1 MPQIY
6 GIKHNISG
14 AVNNLYMNVFSSDKL
29 PEGANCTME
38 NFLKGKKHIHFIGIG
53 GSGMYPLAQ
62 ILHKQGYYLTGSDN
76 NETETLK
83 AVRAMGIP
91 VYMGQRAENIEGADL
106 IVHTAAIMAD
116 NPELIAAKASGAQV
130 IERSV
135 LLGLVTSM
143 YDNAVCVCGTH
154 GKTTTT
160 SMLTHIF
167 LADGNDLTA
176 VIGGKLKAIGGSGIC
191 GTSDTMV
198 CEACE
203 FVDTFLKLY
212 PDTAVVL
219 NIDCDHLDYFR
230 TMENMK
236 RSFTKFCNMTTKL
249 IVYNGDDENTVEAVS
264 AAKET
269 KARLVP
275 FGSSDGNDYY
285 PANIEHISDF
295 NTEFDLYHSGSLVG
309 RAAIH
314 VPGEHN
320 VLNAVAAIAAALE
333 NGCRF
338 ESAVKGLAE
347 FHGAV
352 RRFEKLAE
360 VNGIT
365 FVDDYAH
372 HPTEVRSLLETA
384 KAMNFRRVWAV
395 HQPFTYSRTATL
407 LNEFADAL
415 SIADRVV
422 LTEIM
427 GSREKN
433 TYNIYSK
440 DLAEKI
446 DGAVWFPTFDEV
458 ADYVVKNAESG
469 DLVLTFGCGDV
480 YKVGY
485 LMIEKLGGKLL

>member
-1 MPQIY
+1 
-6 GIKHNISG
+6 
-14 AVNNLYMNVFSSDKL
+14 
-29 PEGANCTME
+29 ME
-38 NFLKGKKHIHFIGIG
+38 NFLTGKKHIHFIGIG

-83 AVRAMGIP
+83 AVRNMGIP

-116 NPELIAAKASGAQV
+116 NPELIAAKSSGVPV

-135 LLGLVTSM
+135 LLGLITSM

-167 LADGNDLTA
+167 LADGNDLSA
-176 VIGGKLKAIGGSGIC
+176 VIGGKLKAIGGSGLC

-219 NIDCDHLDYFR
+219 NIDCDHLDYFK

-236 RSFTKFCNMTTKL
+236 RSFTKFCEMTTKL
-249 IVYNGDDENTVEAVS
+249 IVYNGDDANTVEAVN
-264 AAKET
+264 AADK
-269 KARLVP
+269 KARTVT
-275 FGSSDGNDYY
+275 FGWSGTNDYY
-285 PANIEHISDF
+285 PQNIVKKNDF
-295 NTEFDLYHSGSLVG
+295 HTEFDLCKNGQLLG
-309 RAAIH
+309 TAAIH
-314 VPGEHN
+314 VPGKHN
-320 VLNAVAAIAAALE
+320 ILNAVAAGAAALE

-338 ESAVKGLAE
+338 DSFVKGLDE

-360 VNGIT
+360 INGIV

-384 KAMNFRRVWAV
+384 KGMDFKRVWAV
-395 HQPFTYSRTATL
+395 HQPFTYSRTAML

-415 SIADRVV
+415 KIADKVV

-446 DGAVWFPTFDEV
+446 DGAVWFPTFEEV
-458 ADYVVKNAESG
+458 ADYVVNNAESG
-469 DLVLTFGCGDV
+469 DLVITFGCGDV

-485 LMIEKLGGKLL
+485 LMIEKLSS

>member
-1 MPQIY
+1 M
-6 GIKHNISG
+6 
-14 AVNNLYMNVFSSDKL
+14 D
-29 PEGANCTME
+29 

-83 AVRAMGIP
+83 AVRSMSIP

-116 NPELIAAKASGAQV
+116 NPELIAAKASGVPV

-135 LLGLVTSM
+135 LLGLITSM

-167 LADGNDLTA
+167 LADGNDLSA
-176 VIGGKLKAIGGSGIC
+176 VIGGKLKAIGGSGLC

-219 NIDCDHLDYFR
+219 NIDCDHLDYFK

-236 RSFTKFCNMTTKL
+236 RSFTKFCSMTTNL
-249 IVYNGDDENTVEAVS
+249 IVYNGGDANTVEAVS
-264 AAKET
+264 AAET
-269 KARLVP
+269 SAKLVT
-275 FGSSDGNDYY
+275 FGWDSGNDWY
-285 PANIEHISDF
+285 PANIEKFDDF
-295 NTEFDLYHSGSLVG
+295 DTEFDVYRGDERLG
-309 RAAIH
+309 RVTIR
-314 VPGEHN
+314 VPGRHN
-320 VLNAVAAIAAALE
+320 VLNAVAAIAAAVE

-338 ESAVKGLAE
+338 DSAVKGLGE
-347 FHGAV
+347 FRGAV
-352 RRFEKLAE
+352 RRFEKLAV

-372 HPTEVRSLLETA
+372 HPTEVKSLLETA
-384 KAMNFRRVWAV
+384 KGMSFGRVWAV

-407 LNEFADAL
+407 LNEFAEAL

-440 DLAEKI
+440 DLAAKI
-446 DGAVWFPTFDEV
+446 NGAVWFPTFEEV

-469 DLVLTFGCGDV
+469 DLVITLGCGDV

-485 LMIEKLGGKLL
+485 LMIDKLGGQRL